1 MEGKSAAELSPGTR
15 FHTLAR
21 YLMTQSLR
29 RTLPGHLW
37 VRRDTAV
44 VVDERT
50 AAEPDIVVV
59 DAGTDHVVLAVEV
72 VPPGPETRDGD
83 TPGPDP
89 RDPGAGPDAY
99 AAAGIAHFW
108 RVEQDASTDRPMVY
122 VHEWDPDSGAYAL
135 TGVHREELTVLV
147 PYRITVD
154 LTGIDHL

>member
-1 MEGKSAAELSPGTR
+1 MEGKLATDLSHPVR

-21 YLMTQSLR
+21 YLMTHSLR

-44 VVDERT
+44 TVDEGT

-59 DAGTDHVVLAVEV
+59 DAETDDVVLAVEV
-72 VPPGPETRDGD
+72 VPPGPEE
-83 TPGPDP
+83 PD
-89 RDPGAGPDAY
+89 RKAWPDAY

-108 RVEQDASTDRPMVY
+108 RVGQDPGTDRPMVH
-122 VHEWDPDSGAYAL
+122 VHEWDAEAGAYTL
-135 TGVHREELTVLV
+135 TGVHRDELTVLV